1 MSKCNHEGAA
11 LCLVAG
17 FKLSRGGRGAA
28 HVSCGNCHEQ
38 IPIEGVKH
46 LLEKEVATLETQL
59 AEARAEIAINEVN
72 IKNTK
77 LRELAERTCGDGCH
91 CMAENG
97 GKCALRYLEMKE

>member
-1 MSKCNHEGAA
+1 MTGIRKGQP
-11 LCLVAG
+11 L
-17 FKLSRGGRGAA
+17 RGPLRELMLKVYGREPKNG
-28 HVSCGNCHEQ
+28 E
-38 IPIEGVKH
+38 PIRVEI
-46 LLEKEVATLETQL
+46 LFDAI
-59 AEARAEIAINEVN
+59 IAINEVN